1 MKNALLRTAIAGLFA
16 ASAFGASA
24 ADLMQIYRDAVSQ
37 DPVFASARAA
47 YEAAKEG
54 KPIARATIL
63 PSLTLT
69 GNANR
74 INSDSTLGG
83 RDSSSNYTSKAYSL
97 TLTQPLFRM
106 QSWLAV
112 DQADLQVKQ
121 AEAVF
126 ADAKQSIVSRAAQA
140 YFDVLLAQ
148 DNVALSGAQKKAV
161 EESLA
166 QAKRNFEVGTS
177 TIVDT
182 YEAQARFDL
191 AVAREIADRND
202 LEVKKSALEHLIG
215 KRAPALARLKENPE
229 LVPPSPADPDKWIA
243 GAHEASPTVAQAR
256 AAFEIAAKEV
266 SRTQA
271 GHYPTLD
278 LTGSYGYNNAP
289 SSGIPFNSTTTNVGL
304 VLSIPLY
311 QGGGQQARVR
321 QALSS
326 RERAE
331 QDLENAKRAVAQ
343 LVRTSYLGVTSG
355 AAQVKAF
362 EASLVSSKSSLDST
376 LLGKEVGVRTNV
388 DVLNSQ
394 QQLFQTRRDL
404 QQARYNTILAQLRLK
419 AAAGR
424 LTEDDLAEINRLLAR

>member
-148 DNVALSGAQKKAV
+148 DNVAQSGAQKKAV

-177 TIVDT
+177 T
-182 YEAQARFDL
+182 
-191 AVAREIADRND
+191 
-202 LEVKKSALEHLIG
+202 
-215 KRAPALARLKENPE
+215 
-229 LVPPSPADPDKWIA
+229 
-243 GAHEASPTVAQAR
+243 
-256 AAFEIAAKEV
+256 
-266 SRTQA
+266 
-271 GHYPTLD
+271 
-278 LTGSYGYNNAP
+278 
-289 SSGIPFNSTTTNVGL
+289 
-304 VLSIPLY
+304 
-311 QGGGQQARVR
+311 
-321 QALSS
+321 
-326 RERAE
+326 
-331 QDLENAKRAVAQ
+331 
-343 LVRTSYLGVTSG
+343 
-355 AAQVKAF
+355 
-362 EASLVSSKSSLDST
+362 
-376 LLGKEVGVRTNV
+376 
-388 DVLNSQ
+388 
-394 QQLFQTRRDL
+394 
-404 QQARYNTILAQLRLK
+404 
-419 AAAGR
+419 
-424 LTEDDLAEINRLLAR
+424 